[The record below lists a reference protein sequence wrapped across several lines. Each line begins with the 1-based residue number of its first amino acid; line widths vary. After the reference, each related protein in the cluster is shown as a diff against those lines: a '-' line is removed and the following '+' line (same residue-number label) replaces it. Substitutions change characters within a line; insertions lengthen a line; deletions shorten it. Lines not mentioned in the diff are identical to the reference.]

1 MFNGS
6 HNQEIKKNKI
16 NNSYKI
22 SIIVSQWNNDITELL
37 YDGAISKLLEYGIKN
52 NNIQRYDVPGSMEL
66 VFASEYLLNQK
77 KDIHAIICL
86 GCVIKGKTDHDKYI
100 SSSVSKG
107 LMSGSLKY
115 KKPVIFGA
123 LTTNNKKQGFERSG
137 GRYGYKGE
145 EAALT
150 VIKILDFFNKIN

>member
-66 VFASEYLLNQK
+66 VFASQHLLDFNK
-77 KDIHAIICL
+77 KVDGIICL
-86 GCVIKGKTDHDKYI
+86 GCIIKGETDHDKYI
-100 SSSVSKG
+100 SSFSINKSIFILIGVINRLNKHIERKARE
-107 LMSGSLKY
+107 SGYDIIFTKSMLIKNY
-115 KKPVIFGA
+115 KTII
-123 LTTNNKKQGFERSG
+123 NQ
-137 GRYGYKGE
+137 
-145 EAALT
+145 
-150 VIKILDFFNKIN
+150 ILNA